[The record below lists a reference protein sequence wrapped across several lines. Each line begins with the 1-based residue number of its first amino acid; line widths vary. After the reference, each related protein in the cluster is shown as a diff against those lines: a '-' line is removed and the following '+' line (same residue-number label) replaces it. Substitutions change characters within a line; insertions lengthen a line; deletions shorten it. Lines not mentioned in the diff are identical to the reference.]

1 MLYFTRLFGDLFGR
15 PFTSLP
21 RPKCLQTGQQLATFA
36 ISRLIF
42 SVIFFVYIFVPGI
55 PSSDLF
61 VIADIGI
68 FSVSSGYLGIISYEY
83 AARDFKS
90 TAAKSYAATLM
101 NTTFQISMFL
111 AVLLGIIISEC
122 L

>member
-1 MLYFTRLFGDLFGR
+1 M
-15 PFTSLP
+15 
-21 RPKCLQTGQQLATFA
+21 
-36 ISRLIF
+36 
-42 SVIFFVYIFVPGI
+42 PGI

-111 AVLLGIIISEC
+111 AVLLGIIISESI
-122 L
+122 

>member
-1 MLYFTRLFGDLFGR
+1 MPG
-15 PFTSLP
+15 
-21 RPKCLQTGQQLATFA
+21 
-36 ISRLIF
+36 
-42 SVIFFVYIFVPGI
+42 VPQ
-55 PSSDLF
+55 SDLF
-61 VIADIGI
+61 IIIDIGI

-111 AVLLGIIISEC
+111 AVLLGIAISE
-122 L
+122 LIS